1 MRKVMMAVV
10 ALALAVPGWARAQQ
24 EQGDKDVAARRQLE
38 QKMQQLQQQMRDL
51 QRELSRLEPERGR
64 TVTVSPYVRTP
75 MVEMFGNRAYLGVV
89 VSTAKNPA
97 TDSVGAVLD
106 NVTPGGPADK
116 AGLKQGDVITA
127 FNGEKL
133 AGSYPAAGDFESQP
147 GRKLIDYARRLDD
160 GDTVKVDYRRGKE
173 AHRATIVAK
182 RVGPG
187 GYSFSVTTPD
197 VHVETGP
204 MIAAMEGLRGAMTWS
219 TGWLDLEMVKLNP
232 ELGDYFGSADGLLVI
247 RAPDDSALQLKG
259 GDVILSVDGRPA
271 TGQAQ
276 LMRILRSYDAGEDVK
291 LDIMR
296 QKRRTTLTVKIPERR
311 ERNGFNYKYNYDW
324 ER

>member
-1 MRKVMMAVV
+1 MRKVMMAMV
-10 ALALAVPGWARAQQ
+10 ALAVVVPGCARAQQ
-24 EQGDKDVAARRQLE
+24 EQEDKGAATRRQLE

-51 QRELSRLEPERGR
+51 QREMSKLEPAPARSR
-64 TVTVSPYVRTP
+64 VYTNAP
-75 MVEMFGNRAYLGVV
+75 MLQMFENRAYLGVV

-106 NVTPGGPADK
+106 NVTLGGPADK
-116 AGLKQGDVITA
+116 AGLKTGDIITT
-127 FNGEKL
+127 FNGERM
-133 AGSYPAAGDFESQP
+133 AGRYPAAGDYESEP
-147 GRKLIDYARRLDD
+147 GRKLIDFARQMDE

-173 AHRATIVAK
+173 THRATIVAK
-182 RVGPG
+182 RVGPE

-204 MIAAMEGLRGAMTWS
+204 LIAAMEGLRGAWS
-219 TGWLDLEMVKLNP
+219 PGWLDLEMVKLNP
-232 ELGDYFGSADGLLVI
+232 ELGDYFGTTDGLLVI
-247 RAPDDSALQLKG
+247 RTPEDSTLPLKG

-271 TGQAQ
+271 TNQAQ
-276 LMRILRSYDAGEDVK
+276 LMRILRSYDAGEEVK

-296 QKRRTTLTVKIPERR
+296 QKRRMTLTVKIPERR
-311 ERNGFNYKYNYDW
+311 DRRDGLFKYDSKYDW